1 VYFFEGVIFIRFKL
15 FGKTKN
21 DNGDEHFQSNIPE
34 LTQLFAPDRVKE
46 YEDHLKID
54 DMHCRVLV
62 VEVLPELLCF
72 GWFNAVTS
80 MGGVTVS
87 VILYPYTQK
96 EASDRIAK
104 HMTILGSDLQL
115 ARKRGETTET
125 GKLETKYAFYYQLLT
140 DINLRRNNIVAAT
153 VTIMVTAPTYEHLVH
168 KCNQVK
174 DLLGATGAVTMYDR
188 QMEGFA
194 CILPFMRADLKEV
207 HDVTVANA
215 ACLSPLLSGDF
226 THPSGI
232 FFGVNETGSPVF
244 LDLFIGPPRLF
255 GMHMF
260 ITGATRTGKSF
271 TVKGMT
277 ARSIAHGVS
286 VVIID
291 PEGEYRQ
298 LVKAL
303 GGVLVKF
310 KPNMEPMFNI
320 FDIEPD
326 EDDDTGR
333 RYVDIAGKAE
343 DVCHLISSI
352 IEAQTGEKISAEER
366 ALAGKAVRDEYLSRG
381 ITEDEDSL
389 YLPGGRVVD
398 DGVYV
403 DKSYKD
409 MPTISG
415 YVKRLQE
422 MGAMRLAN
430 ILQPFCRGGGMGYF
444 DGQSIG
450 SFYDNQLVVFDVSGL
465 KTGFQRTYAMYVML
479 SWVWEKFVKRS
490 RKRKRVVVDEAWLL
504 MRHKDTAK
512 FLSDL
517 TRRGAKYN
525 TSTMVASQSF
535 REFTTEEGQVLMA
548 QCDTKF
554 FLKMQHNDAR
564 ELGEIF
570 KLPKGVIG
578 RLETFQPGQGI
589 LRAGL
594 ESAVVTFRG
603 FPFEEHF
610 LRSDPEAVLAR

>member
-1 VYFFEGVIFIRFKL
+1 MFKKDKKDKEDIAPARVPTL
-15 FGKTKN
+15 
-21 DNGDEHFQSNIPE
+21 S
-34 LTQLFAPDRVKE
+34 QLFAPDRVKE
-46 YEDHLKID
+46 YEDHIRID
-54 DMHCRVLV
+54 DMYCRLLV
-62 VEVLPELLCF
+62 VEILPELLCF

-80 MGGVTVS
+80 MAGVTVS
-87 VILYPYTQK
+87 VTLYPYTQK
-96 EASDRIAK
+96 EANNQVARN
-104 HMTILGSDLQL
+104 MTVVGSDLHL
-115 ARKRGETTET
+115 ARKRGETTEI

-140 DINLRRNNIVAAT
+140 DINLRRNNLVAAT
-153 VTIMVTAPTYEHLVH
+153 VTVQVTAPTYEQMVH

-174 DLLGATGAVTMYDR
+174 DILGATGVITMYDR
-188 QMEGFA
+188 QLEGFTNT
-194 CILPFMRADLKEV
+194 LPFLRADLKEV

-215 ACLSPLLSGDF
+215 ACLSPLLSSDF

-232 FFGVNETGSPVF
+232 YFGKNETGSPAL

-260 ITGATRTGKSF
+260 ITGATRTGKSY
-271 TVKGMT
+271 TVKGIT
-277 ARSIAHGVS
+277 SRSMAHGIS

-291 PEGEYRQ
+291 PEGEYRK
-298 LVKAL
+298 LVKSL

-326 EDDDTGR
+326 EDEETGR
-333 RYVDIAGKAE
+333 RYVDIAGKSE
-343 DVCHLISSI
+343 DICQLISSI
-352 IEAQTGEKISAEER
+352 IEAQTGEKITAEER
-366 ALAGKAVRDEYLSRG
+366 ALAGKAVRDEYLSKE
-381 ITEDEDSL
+381 ITEDEESI
-389 YLPGGRVVD
+389 YLPGGRVVEE
-398 DGVYV
+398 GVYV
-403 DKSYKD
+403 GQSYKE
-409 MPTISG
+409 MPTITS
-415 YVKRLQE
+415 YVKRLGN
-422 MGAMRLAN
+422 MGATRLAN
-430 ILQPFCRGGGMGYF
+430 IMQPFCRGGGMGFF

-450 SFYDNQLVVFDVSGL
+450 SFYDNNLVVFDVSSL
-465 KTGFQRTYAMYVML
+465 KTEFQRTYAMYVML
-479 SWVWEKFVKRS
+479 SWVWEKFVKKS
-490 RKRKRVVVDEAWLL
+490 KKRKMVVVDEAWLM

-570 KLPKGVIG
+570 KLPQGVIN
-578 RLETFQPGQGI
+578 RIETFQPGQGI

-594 ESAVVTFRG
+594 ESAIVSFKG
-603 FPFEEHF
+603 FHFEEYF
-610 LRSDPEAVLAR
+610 LKSDPEAVLAR